1 MENYTQFPPQLL
13 PYKKKGKKWR
23 KQVLDWAD
31 KNGSYNYSPVRNS
44 VMHKQINYD
53 LLGGKLHMQ
62 DLQLIVNPD
71 GLQAGFIPKK
81 IQHYPIMNSKLNVL
95 RGEESKRV
103 FDFKVVVTNPN
114 AITEIENNKKQELF
128 QRLQATIENT
138 AINEKQLKEELQ
150 KIQKYFTYE
159 WQDAREIRANQLV
172 GHYRKE
178 QNFDSIFNDGFMDA
192 QAVGEELYQCDII
205 SGEPVLVKLNPMKV
219 RIFRSGYE
227 NKIENADMIIIEDY
241 WSPGKIMDTYYDVL
255 TEKDIRAIMQQSNP
269 ASSNTDEDREDPR
282 DYFVHKSFVADDGSL
297 DSYSSLFSSDADITS
312 LSPYDMH
319 GNVRVLRVYW
329 KSARKIK
336 KVKSYNLQ
344 TGEAEYNLYP
354 ETYII
359 NEDLGEEEEV
369 FYINQ
374 AWEGTKIGK
383 DIYVNMRPRPIQYN
397 RLSNPSR
404 CHFGIVGTIY
414 NLNDDKPYSMVDMM
428 KPYNYYYDVIHDRL
442 NKLISRNLGK
452 LVPLDLAKVPKGWDV
467 EKWIYFARVNGLIVV
482 DSFKEGNIGAATGKI
497 AGALNN
503 NMSVIDAELGNSIQ
517 QNIQLLEFIKS
528 EMSDV
533 VGISRQR
540 EGQISNRE
548 TVGGVERATL
558 QSSHI
563 TEWYFT
569 KHEDT
574 KKRVYECFLETA
586 KIALKGNVKK
596 FHHILSDFTQKIVEI
611 DGDQF
616 AECDYGLVVDN
627 SAGVQELSQKLD
639 MLAQAALQNQ
649 TLSFSSIMKLYTT
662 NSLAEKQRMVEADEQ
677 AIIQRNQEA
686 QQQQLQAQHEQMQM
700 QMQIEQAKM
709 QQEDMLNQRDNETK
723 IIIATINAESKQ
735 VTEDDGIV
743 EMTEEQREKFKE
755 SVRQFNAKLDLEKER
770 LDFDKSKAKTDA
782 ELKRMQINKNNTNK
796 K

>member
-1 MENYTQFPPQLL
+1 MENFTQFPPQVL

-23 KQVLDWAD
+23 KQVIDWAD
-31 KNGSYNYSPVRNS
+31 KNGSFNYSPVRHS
-44 VMHKQINYD
+44 VLHKKINYD
-53 LLGGKLHMQ
+53 LLGGTLHMQ
-62 DLQLIVNPD
+62 DLQHILNPED
-71 GLQAGFIPKK
+71 VKAGFIPKK

-103 FDFKVVVTNPN
+103 FDFKVVVTNPT
-114 AITEIENNKKQELF
+114 AISEIENTKKQQLF
-128 QRLQATIENT
+128 QMLQQAIQNT
-138 AINEKQLKEELQ
+138 ATSEEQFQEELQ
-150 KIQKYFTYE
+150 KIQKYFNYE
-159 WQDAREIRANQLV
+159 WQDVREVRANQLIN
-172 GHYRKE
+172 HYRKE
-178 QNFDSIFNDGFMDA
+178 LNFDTIFNSGFIDA
-192 QAVGEELYQCDII
+192 QAVGEEIYQCDIV
-205 SGEPVLVKLNPMKV
+205 SGEPTLTRLNPLKV

-227 NKIENADMIIIEDY
+227 NKIENADMIILEDY
-241 WSPGKIMDTYYDVL
+241 WSPGKIIDTYYNVL
-255 TEKDIRAIMQQSNP
+255 SEKDVKAIMTQSNP
-269 ASSNTDEDREDPR
+269 SSNEGEEDEDDPR
-282 DYFVHKSFVADDGSL
+282 NYFVNKKFVGYDGEL
-297 DSYSSLFSSDADITS
+297 DSYSSLFDSDEDIS
-312 LSPYDMH
+312 ALAPYDMH
-319 GNVRVLRVYW
+319 GNVRVLRVFW

-336 KVKSYNLQ
+336 RVKSYNPQ
-344 TGEAEYNLYP
+344 TGEAEFNFYP

-359 NEDLGEEEEV
+359 NEEFGEEEEIY
-369 FYINQ
+369 YINE

-383 DIYVNMRPRPIQYN
+383 DIYVNMRPRPVQYN

-428 KPYNYYYDVIHDRL
+428 KPYNYHYDVIYDRL
-442 NKLISRNLGK
+442 NKLLARNLGK

-467 EKWIYFARVNGLIVV
+467 EKWLYFARVNGLLVV
-482 DSFKEGNIGAATGKI
+482 DSFREGNYGAATGKI

-569 KHEDT
+569 LHEDT

-586 KIALKGNVKK
+586 KIALKGNTKK
-596 FHHILSDFTQKIVEI
+596 FQHILSDFTQRIVEI
-611 DGDQF
+611 DGDEF

-627 SAGVQELSQKLD
+627 SSGVQELQQKLD

-662 NSLAEKQRMVEADEQ
+662 TSLSEKQRMIEQDEQ
-677 AIIQRNQEA
+677 EIIKRNQQA
-686 QQQQLQAQHEQMQM
+686 QQQQLQAQQEQAQMQM
-700 QMQIEQAKM
+700 QMQQAKM
-709 QQEDMLNQRDNETK
+709 QQEDVLNQRDNETK
-723 IIIATINAESKQ
+723 IMIATINAEVKTMSE
-735 VTEDDGIV
+735 EDDGIE
-743 EMTEEQREKFKE
+743 EMSAEAKEKFME
-755 SVRQFNAKLDLEKER
+755 SIRQFNAKLDLDKQR
-770 LDFDKSKAKTDA
+770 LEFDKSKAKIDA
-782 ELKRMQINKNNTNK
+782 ELKRMQINKTNK
-796 K
+796 NK